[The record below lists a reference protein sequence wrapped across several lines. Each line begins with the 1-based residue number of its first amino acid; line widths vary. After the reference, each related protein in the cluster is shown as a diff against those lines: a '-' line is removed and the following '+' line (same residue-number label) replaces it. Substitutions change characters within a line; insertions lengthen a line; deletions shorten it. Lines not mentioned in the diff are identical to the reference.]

1 MDTRL
6 RYGYGVVLLGLGNV
20 AVGATQWA
28 VGDQTIV
35 VIAMELVI
43 GALLFGF
50 GYGVVTDPDRIDPEQ
65 ISPRVLAVVGYVG
78 IALGA
83 AMLAWSALVVVNAL

>member
-20 AVGATQWA
+20 AVGATQLA
-28 VGDQTIV
+28 VGGQTTV

-50 GYGVVTDPDRIDPEQ
+50 GYGVVSDPDRIDPEQ
-65 ISPRVLAVVGYVG
+65 LSPWVITAVGYVG
-78 IALGA
+78 ITLGV